1 MIKPKALTLLTRQ
14 SSQDGELCRL
24 LSAAV
29 VNRHFCSLLLSNP
42 AAAASEGYGGEYF
55 QLNHTD
61 MAKLQAIHAD
71 TLKEFAIQ
79 LAAI

>member
-29 VNRHFCSLLLSNP
+29 VNRQFCSLLLSNP
-42 AAAASEGYGGEYF
+42 VAAASEGYGDEYF